1 MRMAIIT
8 TILITNLTHTNRN
21 MKKLLFTIVFVLVS
35 GFVVAQTY
43 SKELEKSAKKGDIV
57 AQKDLGVCYFY
68 GYGTDINYK
77 KAYKWLLSS
86 AEQGNAD
93 AMFHVGWQLNSRL
106 APGQGYSG
114 FTGGDGYSWFEKAA
128 LLGQQK
134 AIDWLKA
141 RDNTLWAREG
151 AERGNK
157 FAQYEYSKEAYSK
170 KERREWLEKAA
181 VQGHE
186 QAIRDL
192 AAIREKEIQDS
203 LKQVRLEEER
213 LRKQE
218 EERLV
223 ARRKWV
229 NDSIAVAEGRMLP
242 TFDMIKQMA
251 TIIPLQYGMAVY
263 NQSIIADND
272 QYVREIR
279 GLSMDAPLYYY
290 WRDKLDGLDKELYLK
305 SDEFKSQ
312 LEAFNK
318 NKDHLYAY
326 QIELGKRPYIDYPP
340 YTDPHFEANGFS
352 FNMIFSY
359 SLGFSSISKSHLMF
373 RDQIMIPIQKNCVI
387 KVTESEQTIFFG
399 CNDLNKLKYIRD
411 NIDNI
416 SLVITFR
423 SGKTMEGLYQSS
435 YSGEEY
441 LCTFCRPENIYLYDT
456 KTGEAVLDL
465 TSNLRKLNTQA
476 AWQQENQ
483 IIKSDQ
489 AKNARQRAEYQRK
502 QKAKK
507 HHSVPIKERCSLCMC
522 FGYIDST
529 TNGVKHRN
537 RCALCYGLGYTEE
550 HYY

>member
-1 MRMAIIT
+1 MT
-8 TILITNLTHTNRN
+8 TLITNLTHTNRN
-21 MKKLLFTIVFVLVS
+21 MKKILITFILVFVAGMVS
-35 GFVVAQTY
+35 AQTY
-43 SKELEKSAKKGDIV
+43 SKELEKAAKNGDPV
-57 AQKDLGVCYFY
+57 AQKDLGVCYLF
-68 GYGTDINYK
+68 GYGTKVNYK
-77 KAYKWLLSS
+77 KSNDWLLSS

-93 AMFHVGWQLNSRL
+93 AMYYLGLQVEKLR
-106 APGQGYSG
+106 PRYGYE
-114 FTGGDGYSWFEKAA
+114 WFLKAMS
-128 LLGQQK
+128 LGQK
-134 AIDWLKA
+134 DAIEWLKEHEHGWIEISA
-141 RDNTLWAREG
+141 RKGDMY
-151 AERGNK
+151 
-157 FAQYEYSKEAYSK
+157 AQYEYSKEVYSG

-181 VQGHE
+181 AQGHE
-186 QAIRDL
+186 QAISDL

-218 EERLV
+218 EARLV

-441 LCTFCRPENIYLYDT
+441 LCTFCRPENIYLYET
-456 KTGEAVLDL
+456 KTGEAILDL

-502 QKAKK
+502 QKTKK
-507 HHSVPIKERCSLCMC
+507 HHSVPIKERCSLCLG

>member
-1 MRMAIIT
+1 MRTAITT
-8 TILITNLTHTNRN
+8 TILIINPTHTNRN
-21 MKKLLFTIVFVLVS
+21 VKKILITFILVFVAGMVS
-35 GFVVAQTY
+35 AQTY
-43 SKELEKSAKKGDIV
+43 SKELEKAAKNGDPV
-57 AQKDLGVCYFY
+57 AQKDLGVCYLY
-68 GYGTDINYK
+68 GYGTETNYK
-77 KAYKWLLSS
+77 KAYKWLLKA

-93 AMFHVGWQLNSRL
+93 AMYYIGWQINNKRGVS
-106 APGQGYSG
+106 
-114 FTGGDGYSWFEKAA
+114 GGDWFSWYEKAA
-128 LLGQQK
+128 NLGQEN
-134 AIDWLKA
+134 AIIYMA
-141 RDNTLWAREG
+141 YNRESWAKEG
-151 AERGNK
+151 AEKGNK
-157 FAQYEYSKEAYSK
+157 YAQYEFSKEVNSK
-170 KERREWLEKAA
+170 QERIMWLQKAA
-181 VQGHE
+181 DQGHE
-186 QAIRDL
+186 QAIWDL
-192 AAIREKEIQDS
+192 AAIREQEVKDS
-203 LKQVRLEEER
+203 LEQDRIEKER
-213 LRKQE
+213 LRKEE
-218 EERLV
+218 EERII
-223 ARRKWV
+223 AKRKWE
-229 NDSIAVAEGRMLP
+229 NDSIAVAEGRKLP

-263 NQSIIADND
+263 DQSIIANNN

-305 SDEFKSQ
+305 SEKYKSQ
-312 LEAFNK
+312 LEAFKK

-359 SLGFSSISKSHLMF
+359 SLGLSSISNSHLMF

-441 LCTFCRPENIYLYDT
+441 LCTFCRPENIYLYET
-456 KTGEAVLDL
+456 KTGEAILDL

-502 QKAKK
+502 QKTKK
-507 HHSVPIKERCSLCMC
+507 HHSVPIKERCSLCLG